1 MHATKKLSCESLWNW
16 LLLLCFC
23 LWTFWTNVKQGTN
36 EHNTSIIEYSQT
48 PLTQKQNTYW
58 LPIFIS
64 LSFHCL
70 LLSYLQADAY
80 HSHERKMREILLKCQ
95 SNKNR
100 KINLEKIRPGLS
112 VAVKVKFQVYRG
124 LVISF
129 ESESSLVRVKLV
141 DTGRVADVQLND
153 VTVMPNALRETNQVQ
168 SNSRLD
174 RFNIF
179 KNLKIV

>member
-1 MHATKKLSCESLWNW
+1 
-16 LLLLCFC
+16 
-23 LWTFWTNVKQGTN
+23 
-36 EHNTSIIEYSQT
+36 
-48 PLTQKQNTYW
+48 
-58 LPIFIS
+58 
-64 LSFHCL
+64 
-70 LLSYLQADAY
+70 
-80 HSHERKMREILLKCQ
+80 MREILLKCQ

-112 VAVKVKFQVYRG
+112 VAVKVKSQVYRG